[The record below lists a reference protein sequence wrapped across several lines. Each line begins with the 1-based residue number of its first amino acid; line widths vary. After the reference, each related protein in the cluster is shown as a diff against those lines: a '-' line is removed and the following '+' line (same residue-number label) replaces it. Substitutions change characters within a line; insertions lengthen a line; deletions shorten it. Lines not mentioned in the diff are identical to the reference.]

1 VVLITACSL
10 YNLSKYKEREGMAM
24 QNVKSKIHT
33 RLNTLP
39 ATKKMTMLQRLEK
52 KKWLYLLLVP
62 GLIYFIVFKYF
73 PMWGV
78 LIAFQ
83 DYSPFLG
90 FWGSE
95 WVGFENFTNFFMNPD
110 FPRLLRNT
118 FILAV
123 LDLVF
128 FFPAPII
135 LALMLNEIRI
145 SLYKRT
151 VQTLVYVPHFL
162 SWVIIASI
170 SYVFLTT
177 SGGVVNM
184 IVEDVIGHEIR
195 FLSNPDWF
203 RPIIMAQII
212 WKETGW
218 GTVIFLAALA
228 NVDQEQIEAAIVDG
242 AGRFRRIWHVTLP
255 AIRTTI
261 VILLILRL
269 GNFLD
274 QGFQQIFLM
283 TNALNRGVA
292 DVFDT
297 YVYFA
302 GITQGAFSYSTA
314 VGLFKS
320 VVGIV
325 LILGADRLAKKLGQ
339 DGLF

>member
-1 VVLITACSL
+1 M
-10 YNLSKYKEREGMAM
+10 E
-24 QNVKSKIHT
+24 NVKPEQSTRKINSVSATNKVSKLK
-33 RLNTLP
+33 RL
-39 ATKKMTMLQRLEK
+39 KMD
-52 KKWLYLLLVP
+52 KWLYLMLMP
-62 GLIYFIVFKYF
+62 GLLYFLVFKYL
-73 PMWGV
+73 PMWGI

-95 WVGFENFTNFFMNPD
+95 WIGLEHFKNFFMNPD

-118 FILAV
+118 FILA
-123 LDLVF
+123 LYDLVF
-128 FFPAPII
+128 FFPAPVI
-135 LALMLNEIRI
+135 LSLLLNEIRVNM
-145 SLYKRT
+145 YKRT
-151 VQTLVYVPHFL
+151 VQTLVYVPHFM

-177 SGGVVNM
+177 GGGVVNM
-184 IVEDVIGHEIR
+184 VIENIVGREIS
-195 FLSNPDWF
+195 FLSSPDWF
-203 RPIIMAQII
+203 RPMIMGQII

-228 NVDQEQIEAAIVDG
+228 SVDQEQYEAAIVDG
-242 AGRFRRIWHVTLP
+242 AGRFRRLWHVTLP
-255 AIRTTI
+255 ALRSTI

-274 QGFQQIFLM
+274 TGFQQIYLM
-283 TNALNRGVA
+283 SNSLNRGVA

-297 YVYFA
+297 YVYFV
-302 GITQGAFSYSTA
+302 GITEGAFSYSTA

-339 DGLF
+339 GGLF